1 MKPPL
6 FRFIHCWMILLTS
19 GLLFSGK
26 ATAAQPFPN
35 VPVKNGDQILF
46 LGDSITQA
54 GLYATFIQTWLWA
67 EYPDLKL
74 DIIDLGLNG
83 ETASGNSE
91 KDHPYPRAHIHER
104 IDRILKNTDPDLVF
118 ICYGMNDGIYHPF
131 SEKRF
136 ADYQNGI
143 KRLLKKLK
151 KPGRKIVLMGPPPF
165 DLFTF
170 RQKHPVAPENAGD
183 DFPFSYKT
191 PAQNYDQVLKKYG
204 QWITEQNPSVAATV
218 DLHTPL
224 TQLIKAR
231 RADAPD
237 YKFGDGIH
245 PPVEGHLEM
254 ALSILDTLGVDRN
267 KADTLLKDLTHINTP
282 QSPTT
287 LWNNILKRHRL
298 LTLAWIEHVGHMKPG
313 KAKTPTLK
321 EAQKQ
326 AATMEVEIHRI
337 LAEGAGN

>member
-1 MKPPL
+1 MKRSLSRIICCWIAPL
-6 FRFIHCWMILLTS
+6 TIGI
-19 GLLFSGK
+19 LFSGK
-26 ATAAQPFPN
+26 TTAAQPFPN

-54 GLYATFIQTWLWA
+54 GLYAAFIQTWLWA

-74 DIIDLGLNG
+74 DIINLGLNG

-104 IDRILKNTDPDLVF
+104 INRILKNTNPDLVF

-131 SEKRF
+131 SEQRY

-143 KRLLKKLK
+143 KRLLKKLE
-151 KPGRKIVLMGPPPF
+151 KPGRQIVLMGPPPF

-170 RQKHPVAPENAGD
+170 RQKHPVAPKNVGN

-191 PAQNYDQVLKKYG
+191 PSQNYDQVLEKYG
-204 QWITEQNPSVAATV
+204 QWIVAQNPRVAATV

-224 TQLIKAR
+224 AHLIKAR
-231 RADAPD
+231 RNAKPE
-237 YKFGDGIH
+237 YRFGDGIH

-254 ALSILDTLGVDRN
+254 ALTILDALGVDRN
-267 KADTLLKDLTHINTP
+267 KADSLLKGLTHIDTP
-282 QSPTT
+282 QSPTA
-287 LWNNILKRHRL
+287 LWNNIQKRHRL
-298 LTLAWIEHVGHMKPG
+298 LTLAWIEHVGHMKPD
-313 KAKTPTLK
+313 KAKTTSL
-321 EAQKQ
+321 EETQKK
-326 AATMEVEIHRI
+326 ASVMEVEIHQT
-337 LAEGAGN
+337 LAEATGK